1 MVTDPIADLL
11 TRIRNAQT
19 IKNDKCTVPY
29 SRIKKDIVN
38 ILLEEG
44 YISGYDIIEIDGH
57 KNIEIKLKYGAK
69 YEKVLTNLKR
79 VSKPGLRVYCEH
91 KDLPKV
97 LDGMGVAIIST
108 SKGVMTD
115 KHARKLN
122 VGGEV
127 LCYVW

>member
-19 IKNDKCTVPY
+19 IKNDSCEVPY

-38 ILLEEG
+38 ILCEEG
-44 YISGYDIIEIDGH
+44 YISAYDIIEVDGH
-57 KNIEIKLKYGAK
+57 KNISIKLKYAAK
-69 YEKVLTNLKR
+69 YEKVLTHLKR

-91 KDLPKV
+91 KDLPRV
-97 LDGMGVAIIST
+97 LDGMGIAIIST

-115 KHARKLN
+115 KHARKMN